1 MKDVTVW
8 AIRTDTV
15 RQLDLSG
22 LESAMPK
29 RTEKAGRF
37 LFERDRL
44 LCLGAGYLMM
54 KGAGIRNEAELRYGA
69 NGKPYAPGYTEF
81 NISHSGEWC
90 VLACGDLNTV
100 GIDIEEMNL
109 KHTEV
114 APAVYTRRELDW
126 MAVDPTD
133 RFFRLWTWKESLM
146 KAAGLGMSLEPR
158 SFEVLPFAEGKPVL
172 LRGSAWYAAGG
183 SLEGYRY
190 SVCSDVPIGRV
201 LWTEM
206 GLE

>member
-1 MKDVTVW
+1 
-8 AIRTDTV
+8 
-15 RQLDLSG
+15 
-22 LESAMPK
+22 
-29 RTEKAGRF
+29 
-37 LFERDRL
+37 
-44 LCLGAGYLMM
+44 
-54 KGAGIRNEAELRYGA
+54 
-69 NGKPYAPGYTEF
+69 
-81 NISHSGEWC
+81 
-90 VLACGDLNTV
+90 
-100 GIDIEEMNL
+100 
-109 KHTEV
+109 
-114 APAVYTRRELDW
+114 
-126 MAVDPTD
+126 MAADPTD

-172 LRGSAWYAAGG
+172 LRGSAWHAAGG